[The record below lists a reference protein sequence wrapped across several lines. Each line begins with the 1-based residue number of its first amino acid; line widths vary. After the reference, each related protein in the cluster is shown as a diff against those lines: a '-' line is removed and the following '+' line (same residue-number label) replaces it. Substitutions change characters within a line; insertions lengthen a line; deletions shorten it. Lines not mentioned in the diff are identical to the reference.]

1 VSKTAVKTKRS
12 APTKAAITKKGKASV
27 RDDGHIYSIGDL
39 SREFG
44 VTLRTLR
51 FYEDR
56 GLIKPKRSGLTR
68 LYNEAA
74 RARVQEIIKATRL
87 GFTLTE
93 ILALM
98 GTDSGGKSKALKLSK
113 SQITR
118 QLAQLEEQKLE
129 IEKAISQLKA
139 MQRAAA

>member
-1 VSKTAVKTKRS
+1 MYT
-12 APTKAAITKKGKASV
+12 
-27 RDDGHIYSIGDL
+27 IGDL
-39 SREFG
+39 SREFD

-98 GTDSGGKSKALKLSK
+98 GTDTGGKSKTLKLSK
-113 SQITR
+113 AQIAR
-118 QLAQLEEQKLE
+118 QLAQLEEQRVQT
-129 IEKAISQLKA
+129 EKAISQLKA
-139 MQRAAA
+139 MQRAS